1 MALGGYRTVID
12 RELVEQARRLEELAT
27 ALPGIRGAKVEVEA
41 GVVTAV
47 RLLVVAERDTETTI
61 AQVRSIASAEL
72 DLDLDPGAI
81 QVLRT
86 ARPLEKGK
94 ERPRRRKLTSLTT
107 ERAETGFRARVTL
120 EIPGDVLVG
129 EDATSSGEFFE
140 SRSVAQAVLGGLRDL
155 LDFPVEVEAIEMLSH
170 GLQPVAMV
178 TLNRGSDRLVGTAF
192 VRRGE
197 HDAVARATLDALN
210 RFLGTGLDREVL

>member
-1 MALGGYRTVID
+1 MVLGGKFVTE
-12 RELVEQARRLEELAT
+12 RELSDRARRLEELAT
-27 ALPGIRGAKVEVEA
+27 ALPGIRGAKVEVE
-41 GVVTAV
+41 GEVVTAV

-86 ARPLEKGK
+86 SRPVEKGK

-129 EDATSSGEFFE
+129 EDATSPGEFFE
-140 SRSVAQAVLGGLRDL
+140 FRSVAHAVLEGLRDL
-155 LDFPVEVEAIEMLSH
+155 LDFPVEVETIELLSH
-170 GLQPVAMV
+170 GMQPVALV

-192 VRRGE
+192 VRRGD

-210 RFLGTGLDREVL
+210 RFLGTGLDREAV